1 MIVIKIMSNR
11 KNEGK
16 KINIKYTYCYI
27 SFKFRKNMKDVYL
40 FGKNPSFLGIC
51 KNLLIG
57 NAELSQDCLKKKIRL
72 SKKSF
77 EQKNYNKKSVYRD
90 VEN

>member
-1 MIVIKIMSNR
+1 MSNR

-57 NAELSQDCLKKKIRL
+57 NAELS
-72 SKKSF
+72 
-77 EQKNYNKKSVYRD
+77 
-90 VEN
+90 